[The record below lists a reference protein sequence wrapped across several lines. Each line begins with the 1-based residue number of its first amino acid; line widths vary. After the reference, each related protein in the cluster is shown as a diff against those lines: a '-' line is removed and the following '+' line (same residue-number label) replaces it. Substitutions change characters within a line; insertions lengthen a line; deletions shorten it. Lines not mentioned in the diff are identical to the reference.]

1 MLNSGKYHNSL
12 KTLVFSESL
21 NFESDEACRAIAQI
35 VANSRQ
41 LKEVKI
47 DKQCSEVRTV
57 KVQIV
62 AAKKVEEEHEPAMV
76 KVIDAKTEMV
86 VCQEVRATE
95 QEIKIVNETKE

>member
-1 MLNSGKYHNSL
+1 M
-12 KTLVFSESL
+12 
-21 NFESDEACRAIAQI
+21 
-35 VANSRQ
+35 ANSRQ

-76 KVIDAKTEMV
+76 KVVDAKTDEV
-86 VCQEVRATE
+86 VC
-95 QEIKIVNETKE
+95 

>member
-1 MLNSGKYHNSL
+1 M
-12 KTLVFSESL
+12 FSESL
-21 NFESDEACRAIAQI
+21 NFEIDEACRAIAQI

-57 KVQIV
+57 KVELV
-62 AAKKVEEEHEPAMV
+62 AAKKVEEENIPAMV
-76 KVIDAKTEMV
+76 KVMDAKTEEV
-86 VCQEVRATE
+86 VFQEVRATE